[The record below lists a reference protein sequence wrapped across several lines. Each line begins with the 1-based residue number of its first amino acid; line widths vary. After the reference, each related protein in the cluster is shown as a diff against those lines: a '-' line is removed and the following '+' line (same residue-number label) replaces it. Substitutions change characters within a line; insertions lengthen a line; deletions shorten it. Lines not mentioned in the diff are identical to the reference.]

1 MGDPTVG
8 GNAGRKN
15 KNTFLNLMWTP
26 NERLM
31 YGIEYGYFETELA
44 DGREE
49 DASRV
54 MVAAQYSF

>member
-1 MGDPTVG
+1 
-8 GNAGRKN
+8 
-15 KNTFLNLMWTP
+15 MWTP

>member
-1 MGDPTVG
+1 MIKLAETPPDGHTPDLTI
-8 GNAGRKN
+8 
-15 KNTFLNLMWTP
+15 THLMWTP

>member
-1 MGDPTVG
+1 MG

-15 KNTFLNLMWTP
+15 KNTFLNLVWTP